1 MKKWIAGVLSAVM
14 CVSFPVMSSLAYAPT
29 ESDFANVYGST
40 GCETTA
46 DADGNT
52 KLVFNK
58 DSGWAGRLSY
68 MEPVKLDGLEI
79 TLTGVEV
86 DVGAAPTLGLGNE
99 QGQWVDSNL
108 PTFIHALRNSDTLG
122 VVENG
127 FLLGKSVMDDGKPRM
142 INETAFTKSMTPEMK
157 ISFNKKDDN
166 TWTYTVNG
174 QGFDFDASHLSSL
187 TDFDNVY
194 LNFGNWTQKNFS
206 TSFVVANIKE
216 DRPTTTTTEPTT
228 KAPTTTREES
238 SGEDSAVP
246 VPSSDNKTTAPTQ
259 AGEISS
265 GEDTSTPA
273 DGQQSGTN
281 IALYIVLAIVVL
293 ACIGVGVFIVIKYVV
308 KKPADTPPDNSP
320 DSKPKE

>member
-99 QGQWVDSNL
+99 QGQWVDSNVPL
-108 PTFIHALRNSDTLG
+108 FIHYNHKKSDTLG
-122 VVENG
+122 AVEHG
-127 FLLGKSVMDDGKPRM
+127 FLLGKDYMDDGKPRM
-142 INETAFTKSMTPEMK
+142 INETAFTGALSPEMK
-157 ISFNKKDDN
+157 LSFNKKDDS

-174 QGFDFDASHLSSL
+174 QAFDFDASHLSSL
-187 TDFDNVY
+187 NDLDNVY
-194 LNFGNWTQKNFS
+194 LNFGNWTQGSYS

-228 KAPTTTREES
+228 PAPTTTTKGES
-238 SGEDSAVP
+238 SAENSTAP
-246 VPSSDNKTTAPTQ
+246 APSSNNKTTASTQ
-259 AGEISS
+259 AGEISDPGTSADEQKS
-265 GEDTSTPA
+265 GS
-273 DGQQSGTN
+273 N
-281 IALYIVLAIVVL
+281 IALYIVLAVVVL
-293 ACIGVGVFIVIKYVV
+293 ACIGAGVFIVIKYVV
-308 KKPADTPPDNSP
+308 KKPTDTPPDDTP
-320 DSKPKE
+320 DSKPEE

>member
-99 QGQWVDSNL
+99 QGQWVDSNV
-108 PTFIHALRNSDTLG
+108 PIFIHYNHKKSDTLG
-122 VVENG
+122 AVEHG
-127 FLLGKSVMDDGKPRM
+127 YLLG
-142 INETAFTKSMTPEMK
+142 
-157 ISFNKKDDN
+157 
-166 TWTYTVNG
+166 
-174 QGFDFDASHLSSL
+174 LSL
-187 TDFDNVY
+187 
-194 LNFGNWTQKNFS
+194 
-206 TSFVVANIKE
+206 IH
-216 DRPTTTTTEPTT
+216 
-228 KAPTTTREES
+228 
-238 SGEDSAVP
+238 
-246 VPSSDNKTTAPTQ
+246 
-259 AGEISS
+259 I
-265 GEDTSTPA
+265 
-273 DGQQSGTN
+273 
-281 IALYIVLAIVVL
+281 
-293 ACIGVGVFIVIKYVV
+293 
-308 KKPADTPPDNSP
+308 
-320 DSKPKE
+320 